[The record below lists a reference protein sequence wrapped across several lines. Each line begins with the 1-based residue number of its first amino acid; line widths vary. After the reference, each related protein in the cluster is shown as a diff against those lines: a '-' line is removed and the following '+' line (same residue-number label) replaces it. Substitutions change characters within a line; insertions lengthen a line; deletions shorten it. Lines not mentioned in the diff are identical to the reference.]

1 TTAAAAKVLADSSIA
16 GLGVY
21 SQLNPV
27 LLSFSAGSPGDG
39 MVHITKP
46 LSGASITVANYTA
59 GNVTVIITRTNV
71 MPA

>member
-1 TTAAAAKVLADSSIA
+1 
-16 GLGVY
+16 
-21 SQLNPV
+21 
-27 LLSFSAGSPGDG
+27 

-59 GNVTVIITRTNV
+59 SNVTVVITRTNV